1 MSPVHIDELN
11 PETRALVLHQI
22 ETTNSDR
29 AVESLHTQAL
39 DTMSSGSHI
48 DREARGRALAEK
60 FVNGLGTIVVKFIGD
75 LAVEIKEV
83 RQDFVVKPKDELI
96 CGVPTFTKY
105 CEAVLGYSIRHIDRI
120 LEGHNPALSETENAE
135 ARTRKAK
142 RELDAKVKR
151 NQNALPIRKK
161 TNAEIL
167 AEDRAE
173 KVEAK
178 KVDVL
183 QKQVAVLTTKLRATS
198 TKASPVSESQAKDFK
213 NIHAREVQALETEIK
228 DLKKSLQTL
237 TVAYA
242 KLRTDAIALA
252 TLGSLMYRSKTG
264 HVKVHDR
271 SERFLQKHGEAVG
284 GAL

>member
-1 MSPVHIDELN
+1 MSS
-11 PETRALVLHQI
+11 TAI
-22 ETTNSDR
+22 ESIQ
-29 AVESLHTQAL
+29 TQAL

-75 LAVEIKEV
+75 LETEIKEV

-120 LEGHNPALSETENAE
+120 LEGHNPSLSEAENE
-135 ARTRKAK
+135 DARQRKAK
-142 RELDAKVKR
+142 RELDAKTKR

-167 AEDRAE
+167 AETHAE
-173 KVEAK
+173 KVEES
-178 KVDVL
+178 KVAVL
-183 QKQVAVLTTKLRATS
+183 QKQVAVLTTKLQTAS
-198 TKASPVSESQAKDFK
+198 TKPSPISESQTKDITK
-213 NIHAREVQALETEIK
+213 IHAAEVKALETENT
-228 DLKKSLQTL
+228 KSQGSVQIL

-242 KLRTDAIALA
+242 KLRKDAIAFATAVRKTNDVPAGLA
-252 TLGSLMYRSKTG
+252 ARAA
-264 HVKVHDR
+264 V
-271 SERFLQKHGEAVG
+271 FLQKYDETVG